1 MCRYYPS
8 VLPHTNINDFMH
20 LSPVI
25 LVLLGALNGK
35 IHWVNNLL
43 TDPPRHAT
51 MELFLKMKGEPCLQ
65 THWVLGSYNLQNV
78 HFFFYIRSALTVEYT
93 VQIFNAFLSL
103 ITNRDL
109 GGC

>member
-1 MCRYYPS
+1 
-8 VLPHTNINDFMH
+8 MH

-35 IHWVNNLL
+35 IRWVNNLL

-51 MELFLKMKGEPCLQ
+51 VELFLKMKGKPCLQ
-65 THWVLGSYNLQNV
+65 SFGYGVAITCKISIC
-78 HFFFYIRSALTVEYT
+78 FIYIRSTLTVEYT
-93 VQIFNAFLSL
+93 VQTLNAFLSL
-103 ITNRDL
+103 ITNMDL

>member
-1 MCRYYPS
+1 M
-8 VLPHTNINDFMH
+8 LPHTNINDCMH

-43 TDPPRHAT
+43 TDPPCYAT

-65 THWVLGSYNLQNV
+65 TFGYWVAITCKM
-78 HFFFYIRSALTVEYT
+78 FICFFYIRSTLTVEYT
-93 VQIFNAFLSL
+93 VEIFNAFFSL
-103 ITNRDL
+103 ITNIDL